1 MVLVVKSFQIYIGHG
16 KTQCVKHMSWMKK
29 RKRCAR
35 RWFTRREHAT
45 IRAFGPEQ
53 KTEETEDYESKYNAL
68 RRKYKQLKSIHRAT
82 LEEQLKKS
90 QTEIMKLKARV
101 AELERNVEREAY
113 DSFPVRVAVE
123 ASKTEG
129 DTDTR
134 AIRKVFII

>member
-1 MVLVVKSFQIYIGHG
+1 
-16 KTQCVKHMSWMKK
+16 MSWMKK
-29 RKRCAR
+29 NGAAALAGGLLEES
-35 RWFTRREHAT
+35 TSNDSSIPE
-45 IRAFGPEQ
+45 PEQ

-101 AELERNVEREAY
+101 AELERNAEREAY

-129 DTDTR
+129 DTDTGGPSAKFLSYNWR
-134 AIRKVFII
+134 V